1 MGGKRSEEME
11 NMKPAH
17 LQAEIR
23 VMTVSGL
30 AFHL

>member
-11 NMKPAH
+11 TMKTAP

-30 AFHL
+30 SFHL